1 MKVLVLGNKGMLGS
15 EIEKVFVDDGYD
27 VIGVGRDVVDV
38 TDKEMVEKVFVD
50 ENPDVVINCT
60 GYTDVEKA
68 EDDEVNAFKVNGEA
82 VGILARM
89 SRKIDALFVHFSTD
103 YVFDGEKQNGY
114 DEDDAPNPI
123 NVYGHSK
130 KLGEDL
136 IFDEMEFL
144 NDEFPKEGN
153 FFIIRTSWLFGKNGK
168 NFVSTM
174 LRLAETKNELKV
186 VNDQIGN
193 PTYAVDLANQTKW
206 LVTSNEYPSGIY
218 HITNDNAVSWYDFA
232 REIFSLTNANVNV
245 LPCASDEYVTKAK
258 RPKFSSLNNN
268 KIPPL
273 RDFKEALRDYLSTI

>member
-27 VIGVGRDVVDV
+27 VVGVGRDVVDV

-186 VNDQIGN
+186 VNDQIGK